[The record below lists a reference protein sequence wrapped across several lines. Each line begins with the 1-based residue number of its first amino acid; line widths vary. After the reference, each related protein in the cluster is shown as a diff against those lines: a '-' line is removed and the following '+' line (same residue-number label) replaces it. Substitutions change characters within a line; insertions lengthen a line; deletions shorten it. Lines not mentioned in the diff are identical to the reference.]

1 MIKYNA
7 IVLVFI
13 LRGVF
18 VRVITGSQRGR
29 KLFTL
34 EGNDVRPTTDK
45 VKESIFNIIQFDVP
59 DAKVIDLFAG
69 SGQLGIEALSRGADS
84 CVFVDASS
92 KSISV
97 VEENLKITSFR
108 EKSKTVRSDALG
120 YLDRVI
126 EKYDIALLDP
136 PYKAGLM
143 EDAIERIAPHINE
156 NGVIVCE
163 TGSEEFL
170 PENIEGFTSKRYKY
184 GKIALTVYR
193 KGE

>member
-1 MIKYNA
+1 M
-7 IVLVFI
+7 
-13 LRGVF
+13 
-18 VRVITGSQRGR
+18 RVITGSQRGR
-29 KLFTL
+29 KLMTL
-34 EGNDVRPTTDK
+34 EGDSVRPTTDK

-69 SGQLGIEALSRGADS
+69 SGQLGIEALSRGAES
-84 CVFVDASS
+84 CVFVDSSS
-92 KSISV
+92 KSIAV
-97 VEENLKITSFR
+97 VEENLKITDFR
-108 EKSKTVRSDALG
+108 EKAKTVRSDSLS

-126 EKYDIALLDP
+126 EEYDIALLDP

-143 EDAIERIAPHINE
+143 EDAIERVAPHISE

-163 TGSEEFL
+163 TGSEEVL
-170 PENIEGFTSKRYKY
+170 PENVDGFTSKRYKY

>member
-1 MIKYNA
+1 M
-7 IVLVFI
+7 
-13 LRGVF
+13 
-18 VRVITGSQRGR
+18 RVITGSQRGR
-29 KLFTL
+29 KLLTL

-59 DAKVIDLFAG
+59 DAKIIDLFAG
-69 SGQLGIEALSRGADS
+69 SGQLGIEALSRGAES
-84 CVFVDASS
+84 CVFVDSS
-92 KSISV
+92 AKSIAV
-97 VEENLKITSFR
+97 VEENLKLTSFR
-108 EKSKTVRSDALG
+108 EKAKTVRSDSLS

-143 EDAIERIAPHINE
+143 EDAIERVAPHIEE

-163 TGSEEFL
+163 TGSEEVL
-170 PENIEGFTSKRYKY
+170 PENLDGFTSKRYKY

>member
-1 MIKYNA
+1 MRIISGKY
-7 IVLVFI
+7 
-13 LRGVF
+13 RGKNLKEF
-18 VRVITGSQRGR
+18 DLTTT
-29 KLFTL
+29 K
-34 EGNDVRPTTDK
+34 PTTDR

-59 DAKVIDLFAG
+59 EAKVIDLFAG

-97 VEENLKITSFR
+97 VEENLKITNFR
-108 EKSKTVRSDALG
+108 EKAKTVRSDALG

>member
-29 KLFTL
+29 RLFTL

-59 DAKVIDLFAG
+59 EARVIDLFAG

-92 KSISV
+92 KSIAV
-97 VEENLKITSFR
+97 VEENLKITNFR
-108 EKSKTVRSDALG
+108 ENAKTVRSDALG

>member
-59 DAKVIDLFAG
+59 GAKVIDLFAG

-84 CVFVDASS
+84 CVFIDASS

>member
-18 VRVITGSQRGR
+18 VRVITGSRRGR

>member
-1 MIKYNA
+1 M
-7 IVLVFI
+7 
-13 LRGVF
+13 
-18 VRVITGSQRGR
+18 RVITGSQRGR
-29 KLFTL
+29 RLMTL
-34 EGNDVRPTTDK
+34 EGDSVRPTTDK

-59 DAKVIDLFAG
+59 SAKVIDLFAG
-69 SGQLGIEALSRGADS
+69 SGQLGIEALSRGAES

-92 KSISV
+92 SSIAV
-97 VEENLKITSFR
+97 VEENLKITGFR
-108 EKSKTVRSDALG
+108 EIAKTVCADALS

-126 EKYDIALLDP
+126 ETYDIALLDP

-143 EDAIERIAPHINE
+143 EEAIERIAPHINE

-163 TGSEEFL
+163 TDSKEVL
-170 PENIEGFTSKRYKY
+170 PEELEGFTSKRYKY

>member
-1 MIKYNA
+1 MRKYM
-7 IVLVFI
+7 FFT

-92 KSISV
+92 KSIAV
-97 VEENLKITSFR
+97 VEENLKITNFR

-170 PENIEGFTSKRYKY
+170 PENIEGFASKRYKY